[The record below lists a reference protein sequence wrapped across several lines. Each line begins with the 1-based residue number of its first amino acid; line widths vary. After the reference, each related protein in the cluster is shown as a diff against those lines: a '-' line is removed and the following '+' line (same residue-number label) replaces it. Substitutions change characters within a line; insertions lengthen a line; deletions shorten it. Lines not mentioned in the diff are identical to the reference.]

1 MEMSEDKKIKY
12 RDMYQ
17 GCSQTDF
24 HDAYTELRTVIN
36 GNGICDNLFGKVSN
50 PIEFFKMRAMDK
62 SLSRSSG
69 LLAKLGVRALVTPL
83 SSVAAERAGSYLR
96 KLGAG
101 KEQNG

>member
-12 RDMYQ
+12 PDMYQ

-36 GNGICDNLFGKVSN
+36 GNGICDKLFGKVSN

-62 SLSRSSG
+62 SLSRSSR
-69 LLAKLGVRALVTPL
+69 LLAELGVRALVTPL
-83 SSVAAERAGSYLR
+83 SSVAVVNA
-96 KLGAG
+96 
-101 KEQNG
+101 NGHIYAN